1 MPEYLSASCQPAC
14 IAGWCLFRLVLAQAF
29 FGSTARR
36 GVSFYWAS
44 LTKLGDARPAVP
56 PEGPRSVRDCRFFPC
71 RFRNHLPPCAITW
84 ADYGSTDRV
93 RAKPS
98 GGRWRAA

>member
-36 GVSFYWAS
+36 GGSFYWAS

-56 PEGPRSVRDCRFFPC
+56 PEGPRSVRDYRFF
-71 RFRNHLPPCAITW
+71 
-84 ADYGSTDRV
+84 S
-93 RAKPS
+93 PS
-98 GGRWRAA
+98 L